1 MSHNDN
7 QVSGNMLNNMLNNNM
22 LNKYDEPNEAKQS
35 ASDNKQST
43 SDSNSEQEHLTN
55 NSVPETSQDT
65 ITSQDEKAT
74 TNTDSSTTLSNN
86 SDTKPTTTRN
96 ARITENVIN
105 NINIHLNKQ
114 NRYKTSNNQTYVK
127 RKDLKQYLHVD
138 KTGHIIFQ
146 GFSPKIQRTIRVYP
160 EIYAIYSTLSHGT
173 LMKTMNDAL
182 IDYLEKQGLIT
193 AKTAAQMHE
202 ANV

>member
-1 MSHNDN
+1 MSRNVNKDH
-7 QVSGNMLNNMLNNNM
+7 QVSKNIVNNMLY
-22 LNKYDEPNEAKQS
+22 KYKASSQS
-35 ASDNKQST
+35 ESDNKST

-55 NSVPETSQDT
+55 NSVPGTSQDT

-193 AKTAAQMHE
+193 AETAAQMHE